1 MSLNR
6 YNKVDEWKQI
16 EDIFPKTLST
26 DLATNKLL
34 EIIKLQNS
42 LKLDNL
48 EYTTK

>member
-1 MSLNR
+1 MSLNH

-16 EDIFPKTLST
+16 EGIFPKTLLT